1 MENKKAMLD
10 ELLESI
16 GGGVNG
22 LAKDVAEKL
31 PLAKN
36 ETELADVLA
45 SAGIRLD
52 EEKLAKV
59 KKMFERPDR
68 LADGANVKGLA
79 DDLVGK
85 IGGGLAFEKVL
96 PKEALAELALA
107 KDEDGVKGIL
117 AKFGADLNPGDLAEL
132 KKKLELL
139 GSQKL

>member
-22 LAKDVAEKL
+22 LAKGVAEKL

-59 KKMFERPDR
+59 KKMFERPGVV
-68 LADGANVKGLA
+68 DGANVKGLA
-79 DDLVGK
+79 DDLLGK
-85 IGGGLAFEKVL
+85 VGGGLALEKVL

>member
-22 LAKDVAEKL
+22 LAKDAAEKL
-31 PLAKN
+31 PLANN

-59 KKMFERPDR
+59 KKLFVRPGVV
-68 LADGANVKGLA
+68 DGANVKGLA
-79 DDLVGK
+79 DDLLGK
-85 IGGGLAFEKVL
+85 VGGGLALEKVL

>member
-22 LAKDVAEKL
+22 LAKGVAEKL

-45 SAGIRLD
+45 SAGIQLD

-59 KKMFERPDR
+59 KKMFERPGVV
-68 LADGANVKGLA
+68 DGANVKGLA
-79 DDLVGK
+79 DDLLGK
-85 IGGGLAFEKVL
+85 VGGGLALEKVL

>member
-31 PLAKN
+31 PLANN

-79 DDLVGK
+79 DDQLGK

-107 KDEDGVKGIL
+107 KDEDGVKSIL
-117 AKFGADLNPGDLAEL
+117 AKFGKDLNPSDLEEL
-132 KKKLELL
+132 KKKLEQF
-139 GSQKL
+139 GGHKL

>member
-59 KKMFERPDR
+59 KKMFERPGVV
-68 LADGANVKGLA
+68 DGANVKGLA
-79 DDLVGK
+79 DNLLGK
-85 IGGGLAFEKVL
+85 VGGGLALEKVL

>member
-1 MENKKAMLD
+1 MGYPRHEN

-31 PLAKN
+31 PLANN

-59 KKMFERPDR
+59 KKLFERPDR
-68 LADGANVKGLA
+68 AAAAADVKGSCGQSA
-79 DDLVGK
+79 
-85 IGGGLAFEKVL
+85 
-96 PKEALAELALA
+96 
-107 KDEDGVKGIL
+107 
-117 AKFGADLNPGDLAEL
+117 
-132 KKKLELL
+132 
-139 GSQKL
+139 

>member
-10 ELLESI
+10 ELLETV

-22 LAKDVAEKL
+22 LTRELAEKL
-31 PLAKN
+31 PLANN

-79 DDLVGK
+79 DDQLGK

-96 PKEALAELALA
+96 PKEALAELASV
-107 KDEDGVKGIL
+107 KDAEGVKSIL
-117 AKFGADLNPGDLAEL
+117 AKFGKDLNPSDLEEL
-132 KKKLELL
+132 KKKLEQF
-139 GSQKL
+139 GGHKL

>member
-22 LAKDVAEKL
+22 LAKGVAEKL

-59 KKMFERPDR
+59 KKMFERPGVV
-68 LADGANVKGLA
+68 DGANVKGLA
-79 DDLVGK
+79 DNLLEKV
-85 IGGGLAFEKVL
+85 GGGLALEKVL

>member
-22 LAKDVAEKL
+22 LAKGVAEKL

-59 KKMFERPDR
+59 KKLFERPGVV
-68 LADGANVKGLA
+68 DGANVKGLA
-79 DDLVGK
+79 DDLLGK
-85 IGGGLAFEKVL
+85 VGGGLALEKVL

>member
-22 LAKDVAEKL
+22 LAKGVAEKL

-59 KKMFERPDR
+59 KKMFERPGVV
-68 LADGANVKGLA
+68 DGANVKNLA
-79 DDLVGK
+79 DDLLGK
-85 IGGGLAFEKVL
+85 VGGGLALEKVL

>member
-22 LAKDVAEKL
+22 LAKGVAEKL

-59 KKMFERPDR
+59 KKMFERPGVV
-68 LADGANVKGLA
+68 DGANVKGLA
-79 DDLVGK
+79 DDLLGK
-85 IGGGLAFEKVL
+85 VGGGLALEKVL
-96 PKEALAELALA
+96 PKDALAELALA